1 VSHPDAFARGAWRE
15 PRAAGGCAV
24 VVVDDAA
31 LDAAPDPST
40 LAAVLR
46 SVASPKGT
54 CVVLHGD
61 GGGDAG
67 AAAVRSA
74 LVKLDEARASW
85 SALATAGVVREDSRH
100 DGQPRSNCLFK
111 EALDGTCDVCFAEN
125 SDLLAIPQ
133 SFLRVGQLSDSA
145 VAGGLASARPR
156 EKSNSSNSD
165 SGIDED
171 NEPPFTLEVL
181 TIACDGDDSGAAAT
195 AAAATAIANSSIAD
209 EINRVMDFTLA
220 DARGEDTSSHSI
232 HGTPQ
237 LWPAKQLLVMACSL
251 LVSLTAP
258 AQATPRVA
266 QRVRLHVAA
275 NAAARRWLEP
285 RLEMLFSAFAIR
297 AASVDVEILSPAH
310 FVDIDS
316 VNVRPALRTQFL
328 NQKPCSH
335 LSLQAP
341 SLLPDSVQRA
351 MYVDAD
357 ALFVGVGA
365 AEAIARMVSSTII
378 YVYVY
383 LT

>member
-1 VSHPDAFARGAWRE
+1 
-15 PRAAGGCAV
+15 
-24 VVVDDAA
+24 
-31 LDAAPDPST
+31 
-40 LAAVLR
+40 
-46 SVASPKGT
+46 
-54 CVVLHGD
+54 
-61 GGGDAG
+61 
-67 AAAVRSA
+67 
-74 LVKLDEARASW
+74 
-85 SALATAGVVREDSRH
+85 
-100 DGQPRSNCLFK
+100 
-111 EALDGTCDVCFAEN
+111 
-125 SDLLAIPQ
+125 
-133 SFLRVGQLSDSA
+133 
-145 VAGGLASARPR
+145 
-156 EKSNSSNSD
+156 
-165 SGIDED
+165 
-171 NEPPFTLEVL
+171 
-181 TIACDGDDSGAAAT
+181 
-195 AAAATAIANSSIAD
+195 
-209 EINRVMDFTLA
+209 
-220 DARGEDTSSHSI
+220 
-232 HGTPQ
+232 
-237 LWPAKQLLVMACSL
+237 MACSL

-383 LT
+383 LA